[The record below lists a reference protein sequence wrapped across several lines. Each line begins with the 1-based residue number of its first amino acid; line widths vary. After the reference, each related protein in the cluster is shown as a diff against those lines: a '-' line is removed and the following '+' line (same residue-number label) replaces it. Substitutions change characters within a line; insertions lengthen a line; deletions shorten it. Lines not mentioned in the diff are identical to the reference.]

1 MSKPAPGRPGA
12 ASQGVPAGA
21 AQGALDSPS
30 TAAGDT
36 PGAGN
41 APSSTAGPVPFEAGT
56 SGAPTADDTSL
67 GAHALFTDH
76 STPPQGLDQQAAAP
90 PADPQPTE
98 RPTGN
103 GPAHALADPP
113 TGPLPVIGSPMAE
126 ALLKPEA
133 LARLSDT
140 DRELLTRLQAELASG
155 GGANGSSGP
164 NGATPA

>member
-1 MSKPAPGRPGA
+1 
-12 ASQGVPAGA
+12 VPV
-21 AQGALDSPS
+21 SSEPS
-30 TAAGDT
+30 
-36 PGAGN
+36 
-41 APSSTAGPVPFEAGT
+41 E
-56 SGAPTADDTSL
+56 APTADDTSA

-76 STPPQGLDQQAAAP
+76 TTPPQGVDQQPAATSAP
-90 PADPQPTE
+90 PPVAAQPTE

-133 LARLSDT
+133 LARLSDA

-155 GGANGSSGP
+155 GGANGSNGP
-164 NGATPA
+164 NGAAPA